1 MGGGGRGDWGWG
13 CVNRRHLPLP
23 SLSCRSLYGPCL
35 GSASVNHVDHPRA
48 DRSLFPP
55 SARSLQPACRAF
67 RIGYVW
73 YLLLARSRPGSPLEP
88 VSSYVSTAPPSTLFR
103 RPPSRSGHA
112 ASTAAKGPLAS
123 LVGAV
128 ALMDAC
134 KFAYWVLRLPRY
146 QKPESPTYLLGLS
159 ITLQY
164 YRYYSITGITIKR
177 RCRRSGRPA
186 SALAKH
192 DRALR
197 HADVLT

>member
-1 MGGGGRGDWGWG
+1 MSTVVIYL
-13 CVNRRHLPLP
+13 CRRCLAAASTVRAWVAL
-23 SLSCRSLYGPCL
+23 LSIMSIIPG
-35 GSASVNHVDHPRA
+35 
-48 DRSLFPP
+48 RSLFPP
-55 SARSLQPACRAF
+55 SARSSQPACRAF

-88 VSSYVSTAPPSTLFR
+88 VSSYVSTLFR

-128 ALMDAC
+128 ALAVRSGAFMVGFVNGRVQVC
-134 KFAYWVLRLPRY
+134 V
-146 QKPESPTYLLGLS
+146 LGLAS
-159 ITLQY
+159 TKISKTGISDISPRPQY
-164 YRYYSITGITIKR
+164 YTTVLPVLHLGKK